1 MTWPNIL
8 QVTFLKAFTWKE
20 SSVWTVAVIMGC
32 YCHLGPGRDEW
43 WLNSL
48 APGRCGNDIKSV
60 ISEVILQI
68 EFMDTC
74 ETTFRWMPE
83 NVFYDQWTLVQVMAW
98 CCQATSHYRS
108 GGANVDPDLYHH
120 IASLGHNELR
130 QVIMWISSLAR
141 LPVLIFYY
149 MSLLNLSVFHI
160 GAIRPPCK
168 ECYQCGTMSA

>member
-20 SSVWTVAVIMGC
+20 SSVWTVAVIMWC
-32 YCHLGPGRDEW
+32 DCPVGPGRDEW

-60 ISEVILQI
+60 ISELILQI

-74 ETTFRWMPE
+74 ETTFRWMPG

-108 GGANVDPDLYHH
+108 QCWPRSISPYSITRSQWVKTSNYVDQFTCPFARFDLLLYVTSQLECLPYRSHQ
-120 IASLGHNELR
+120 AS
-130 QVIMWISSLAR
+130 M
-141 LPVLIFYY
+141 
-149 MSLLNLSVFHI
+149 
-160 GAIRPPCK
+160 
-168 ECYQCGTMSA
+168 